1 MQQISSVPFSF
12 LPHLLS
18 FFIKSLEYPRHGT
31 MNIIDIYP
39 DTANGIS
46 AHSYFKSLSFPPIL
60 SIDQLLGKSNFKS
73 WRSSIEPV
81 LLANALSSKLILG
94 DWPEPSSRDSR
105 AVLSAFASPFDN
117 PNPTIGVG
125 AGAGAAQKIEQEQQ
139 ERNEW
144 HRANA
149 ATCRFIRATLA
160 LNVAPFVRQHNTA
173 KALYLNI
180 IWLYGDEAGIDTQG
194 GPPVPA
200 GAHPQNMQQ
209 KARAGLLAALENSS
223 SYSSMI
229 MPIPSQAAAA
239 TGGRLPLSLSQ
250 NAVSSNNSST
260 STLSV
265 LAGPSSSRASAS
277 RSVLDV
283 SRPDSQ
289 VLPATQTTPLVI
301 VPPPPAVVH
310 IYERTRQSPDPSLDT
325 IHEHE
330 EPHPGRRVSF
340 GHHSRSRSRSRS
352 RAAGSDSEDDTSISP
367 LSLSELGVED
377 DDDDDQSPI
386 DDDVQG
392 HIGQAEK
399 NRKNQVVSN
408 AIPYNNGES
417 GSSKPKSSI
426 FGRNLGREQAS
437 TKTRKLS
444 FSFPLRRL
452 HKDKEKEKS
461 KEDGKTKARA

>member
-1 MQQISSVPFSF
+1 
-12 LPHLLS
+12 
-18 FFIKSLEYPRHGT
+18 

-94 DWPEPSSRDSR
+94 GWPEPSSRDSR
-105 AVLSAFASPFDN
+105 AASSAFASASAFDN
-117 PNPTIGVG
+117 PNPTIGSGV
-125 AGAGAAQKIEQEQQ
+125 AQKIEQEQQ
-139 ERNEW
+139 ERTEW

-200 GAHPQNMQQ
+200 GARPQNMQQ
-209 KARAGLLAALENSS
+209 KARAGLLAALESS
-223 SYSSMI
+223 SNSSMI
-229 MPIPSQAAAA
+229 MPFPSQPAAA
-239 TGGRLPLSLSQ
+239 TGGRLSLSLSQ

-260 STLSV
+260 STLSM
-265 LAGPSSSRASAS
+265 LAGPTSSPASAS

-340 GHHSRSRSRSRS
+340 GHRARSRSCSRS

-392 HIGQAEK
+392 HTGQANK
-399 NRKNQVVSN
+399 YRTSNMNKNQE
-408 AIPYNNGES
+408 IPYNNGQS
-417 GSSKPKSSI
+417 GSSKSKSSI
-426 FGRNLGREQAS
+426 FGRNFGRDQAS

-452 HKDKEKEKS
+452 HKDKDKD
-461 KEDGKTKARA
+461 KEDGRTKTRA

>member
-1 MQQISSVPFSF
+1 
-12 LPHLLS
+12 
-18 FFIKSLEYPRHGT
+18 

-94 DWPEPSSRDSR
+94 DWPDPSSRHSQ
-105 AVLSAFASPFDN
+105 AASSAFASAFDN

-125 AGAGAAQKIEQEQQ
+125 VGVGAVAQKIEQEQQ

-223 SYSSMI
+223 SFISSMI
-229 MPIPSQAAAA
+229 MPFPSQAAAAAA
-239 TGGRLPLSLSQ
+239 TGGRLSLSLSQ

-260 STLSV
+260 SSLSL
-265 LAGPSSSRASAS
+265 LAGPSSSPASAS

-289 VLPATQTTPLVI
+289 VLPATRTNPLVI

-310 IYERTRQSPDPSLDT
+310 VYERTRQSPDPSLDT

-340 GHHSRSRSRSRS
+340 GHHTRSCSRMCSRS
-352 RAAGSDSEDDTSISP
+352 RADAGSGSGSEDDTSISP
-367 LSLSELGVED
+367 LSLSEMSVED
-377 DDDDDQSPI
+377 DNDDDDSDVVDLSPI
-386 DDDVQG
+386 DDIQG
-392 HIGQAEK
+392 YTRQAAYSNKNKEK
-399 NRKNQVVSN
+399 EKANPNN
-408 AIPYNNGES
+408 NNGRS
-417 GSSKPKSSI
+417 GSSKSKSSI
-426 FGRNLGREQAS
+426 FGRNFGREQVS
-437 TKTRKLS
+437 TKTRKIS

-452 HKDKEKEKS
+452 HKDKDKDKEKEKS
-461 KEDGKTKARA
+461 KSGWQDQARS

>member
-1 MQQISSVPFSF
+1 
-12 LPHLLS
+12 
-18 FFIKSLEYPRHGT
+18 

-94 DWPEPSSRDSR
+94 DWPDPSPRDSR
-105 AVLSAFASPFDN
+105 AASSAFASASAFDN

-125 AGAGAAQKIEQEQQ
+125 VGGGVAQKIEQEQQ
-139 ERNEW
+139 ERTEW

-149 ATCRFIRATLA
+149 ATSRFIRATLA

-223 SYSSMI
+223 SMI
-229 MPIPSQAAAA
+229 MPFPSQAAAA
-239 TGGRLPLSLSQ
+239 TGGRLSLSLSQ

-260 STLSV
+260 STLSM
-265 LAGPSSSRASAS
+265 LAGPASSPASAS

-340 GHHSRSRSRSRS
+340 GHRTRTRTRS
-352 RAAGSDSEDDTSISP
+352 RADAGSGSGSDSEEDTSTISP
-367 LSLSELGVED
+367 LSLSEMSVED
-377 DDDDDQSPI
+377 DDDDDDSDVVDLSPI
-386 DDDVQG
+386 DDIQG
-392 HIGQAEK
+392 YTRQAACRNRTKEKEKEKANANPNNTNANGQ
-399 NRKNQVVSN
+399 
-408 AIPYNNGES
+408 S
-417 GSSKPKSSI
+417 GSSKSKSSI
-426 FGRNLGREQAS
+426 FGRILEEIKYRPRRAS
-437 TKTRKLS
+437 YPSPSRSGGCTETKTRTKKKTK
-444 FSFPLRRL
+444 RRAN
-452 HKDKEKEKS
+452 
-461 KEDGKTKARA
+461 EDGRTKARA

>member
-1 MQQISSVPFSF
+1 
-12 LPHLLS
+12 
-18 FFIKSLEYPRHGT
+18 

-81 LLANALSSKLILG
+81 LLANPLSSKLILG
-94 DWPEPSSRDSR
+94 DWPDPSSRDSR
-105 AVLSAFASPFDN
+105 AASSVFASASAFDD

-125 AGAGAAQKIEQEQQ
+125 VGGGVAQKIEREQQ
-139 ERNEW
+139 ERTEW
-144 HRANA
+144 HRANT

-200 GAHPQNMQQ
+200 GARPQNMQQ
-209 KARAGLLAALENSS
+209 MARAGLLAALESS
-223 SYSSMI
+223 SNSSMI
-229 MPIPSQAAAA
+229 MPFPSQAAAA
-239 TGGRLPLSLSQ
+239 TGGRLSLSLSQ

-260 STLSV
+260 STLSM
-265 LAGPSSSRASAS
+265 LAGPASSPASAS

-330 EPHPGRRVSF
+330 KPHPGRRVSF
-340 GHHSRSRSRSRS
+340 GHRARSCTRSRSRN
-352 RAAGSDSEDDTSISP
+352 RADAGSGNGSDSDNEGDTSTISP
-367 LSLSELGVED
+367 LSLSEMSVED
-377 DDDDDQSPI
+377 DDDDDSDVVDLSPI
-386 DDDVQG
+386 NDVQG
-392 HIGQAEK
+392 HTGQADK
-399 NRKNQVVSN
+399 YRTSNMNKNQE
-408 AIPYNNGES
+408 IPYNNGQS
-417 GSSKPKSSI
+417 GSSKSKSSI
-426 FGRNLGREQAS
+426 FGRNFGRDQAS

-452 HKDKEKEKS
+452 HKDKDKDKDKEKS
-461 KEDGKTKARA
+461 K